1 MQVPEVGETRV
12 AAPAESILS
21 MVVPVVATCHT
32 NSLICHR
39 IAHDAIAVAERAI
52 HRHPARSESLQSRAL
67 TCSQRCASE
76 ARREAKRS
84 AISPWPWSE
93 RERRARDAVCQMRA
107 RWRPRGPMRFIT
119 VHYCEFPKNTALQTE
134 PCHEGCV
141 GSLKRSLPIFWPLLI
156 FRGPCPL
163 LQV

>member
-52 HRHPARSESLQSRAL
+52 HRPSSTKRESSIASADVLAKMRIGSKERS
-67 TCSQRCASE
+67 
-76 ARREAKRS
+76 EAKRYLS
-84 AISPWPWSE
+84 VAMVRE
-93 RERRARDAVCQMRA
+93 RESDARCA
-107 RWRPRGPMRFIT
+107 RCVRSDGD
-119 VHYCEFPKNTALQTE
+119 L
-134 PCHEGCV
+134 EGH
-141 GSLKRSLPIFWPLLI
+141 
-156 FRGPCPL
+156 
-163 LQV
+163 